1 VCLRLIQWLDSAVH
15 CGLFKVPPV
24 AMTQLPSTTRL
35 RVRWMLSGVLAG
47 AVIGGG
53 TTWWLM
59 RRKAEAEARQM
70 VRSMEQAAG
79 PRVPPR
85 PGRLGSPKRSETAV
99 PGGVDVPVTDDLRHA
114 VRALMRI
121 EAAGER
127 QAALERL
134 MRRLDATRW
143 VELWVAFER
152 IGQGGEFED
161 FPGGF
166 GRSQAMMEEMFA
178 QMALLDPQ
186 GALGVLRKE
195 AAEGSDAD
203 VVKMLIR
210 GQGFNKVLAHW
221 AAQDLPSA
229 LAFHRGL
236 VAADPNAPGA
246 DILVR
251 AYLQVEPESAL
262 AWAADF
268 ASDGLA
274 LGVHQGIAA
283 LARRD
288 PARARDLLLSDFWPD
303 SFLSSRRSAALALA
317 NDWAE
322 QNPEAAFDWARRLPS
337 EIRASGL
344 DGAMRAWLQADATA
358 ALDTLSALP
367 ATERSG
373 AINAAVGTVTQE
385 NVAVIMGLVAEMP
398 DGIGGDTRSLADAA
412 QQYRQWFPEQAAD
425 WLQSLP
431 PGSMRDSAIQG
442 FVGGE
447 LSESDPEAAAS
458 WSAAAS
464 DPALRASLLDSAL
477 TVWSFH
483 YPAEARQWLESTN
496 RLSELDRARLIKQV
510 GP

>member
-1 VCLRLIQWLDSAVH
+1 MPPLPSPARLRL
-15 CGLFKVPPV
+15 
-24 AMTQLPSTTRL
+24 
-35 RVRWMLSGVLAG
+35 RWMLTGLLAG
-47 AVIGGG
+47 AAIGVGA
-53 TTWWLM
+53 TWWLM
-59 RRKAEAEARQM
+59 RRKVEADTRLM
-70 VRSMEQAAG
+70 VRSMMEQAVG
-79 PRVPPR
+79 SRVPPP
-85 PGRLGSPKRSETAV
+85 PGRLGGAKRSETAV

-114 VRALMRI
+114 VRALMRF

-166 GRSQAMMEEMFA
+166 GRSLAMMEEMFA

-195 AAEGSDAD
+195 AAEGTDAY
-203 VVKMLIR
+203 VVKMLSR
-210 GQGFNKVLAHW
+210 VHGFNKVLAHW
-221 AAQDLPSA
+221 AARDLPSA

-236 VAADPNAPGA
+236 VAADPDAPGA
-246 DILVR
+246 EILVR

-268 ASDGLA
+268 ASEGVA
-274 LGVHQGIAA
+274 LGVQQGIAA

-288 PARARDLLLSDFWPD
+288 PARARDLLLSDSWPD
-303 SFLSSRRSAALALA
+303 SFLSSRRTGALALA

-322 QNPEAAFDWARRLPS
+322 QNPEAAFDWAKRLPP

-344 DGAMRAWLQADATA
+344 DGAMRAWLWADSTA
-358 ALDTLSALP
+358 ALDTLSTLP

-373 AINAAVGTVTQE
+373 AINAAVDAVTQE

-398 DGIGGDTRSLADAA
+398 EGIGGAPGSLADAA

-431 PGSMRDSAIQG
+431 PGSIRDSAIQG
-442 FVGGE
+442 FVGGD

-458 WSAAAS
+458 WSAATG

-477 TVWSFH
+477 NVWSFH
-483 YPAEARQWLESTN
+483 HPAEARQWLESTN

>member
-1 VCLRLIQWLDSAVH
+1 
-15 CGLFKVPPV
+15 
-24 AMTQLPSTTRL
+24 MTPLPSTARL
-35 RVRWMLSGVLAG
+35 RLRWVLTGLLAG
-47 AVIGGG
+47 AVIGSGATG
-53 TTWWLM
+53 WLM
-59 RRKAEAEARQM
+59 RRKVEAEARLM
-70 VRSMEQAAG
+70 ARSMMEQAVG
-79 PRVPPR
+79 SRVPPP
-85 PGRLGSPKRSETAV
+85 PGRLGSAKRSETAV

-203 VVKMLIR
+203 DVKMLIR

-221 AAQDLPSA
+221 AARDLPSA

-236 VAADPNAPGA
+236 VAADVNAPGA
-246 DILVR
+246 EILVR

-268 ASDGLA
+268 ASEDLA
-274 LGVHQGIAA
+274 LGVQQGIAA

-288 PARARDLLLSDFWPD
+288 PARARDLLRSDFWPD
-303 SFLSSRRSAALALA
+303 SLLSSRRTAALALA

-367 ATERSG
+367 VTERSG
-373 AINAAVGTVTQE
+373 AINAAVGAVTEE

-398 DGIGGDTRSLADAA
+398 EGIGGNPRDFVNAA
-412 QQYRQWFPEQAAD
+412 QRYREWFPEEAAD
-425 WLQSLP
+425 WLQALP
-431 PGSMRDSAIQG
+431 PGAVRDSAIQG
-442 FVGGE
+442 FVGGD

-464 DPALRASLLDSAL
+464 DPAVRASLLDSAL

-483 YPAEARQWLESTN
+483 HPAEARQWLESTN